1 MVGPPV
7 QIDIREAIPED
18 VVAIVELML
27 QAAGDT
33 LQFILDELEP
43 RVSASDLFRHM
54 ITSID
59 SECSYRRCWVAVM
72 PSGAHAPV
80 VGMVNAFPAA
90 LLCAQGMPSNLT
102 AREVHLWPRTAL
114 QEPDSYCINSLAVF
128 PLYRRCGIAGR
139 LIDHAAKQ
147 ALANGFSTLSLHV
160 WEDNLPALNLYRRS
174 GFDVIGRAAIARH
187 PELPYSGDS
196 LLMGL
201 DDLRARTS
209 SSLQRGTAIL
219 AEVDDE
225 CAPISAHIAQIGK
238 S

>member
-1 MVGPPV
+1 M
-7 QIDIREAIPED
+7 QIDIREAMPED
-18 VVAIVELML
+18 VMAIVELML

-43 RVSASDLFRHM
+43 RVSASDLFRQM

-59 SECSYRRCWVAVM
+59 SECSYRRCWVAVV
-72 PSGAHAPV
+72 PSEAPAPV

-102 AREVHLWPRTAL
+102 AREIHLWPRTAL
-114 QEPDSYCINSLAVF
+114 QEPGSYCINSLAVF

-147 ALANGFSTLSLHV
+147 ALIGGFSTLSLHV
-160 WEDNLPALNLYRRS
+160 WEDNVPALTLYRRS
-174 GFDVIGRAAIARH
+174 GFDIIGRAAIPWH
-187 PELPYSGDS
+187 PELPFSGDS

-201 DDLRARTS
+201 DDLRARTGS
-209 SSLQRGTAIL
+209 ISHCGTALL
-219 AEVDDE
+219 AAADGER
-225 CAPISAHIAQIGK
+225 APISARIAQFGEA
-238 S
+238 